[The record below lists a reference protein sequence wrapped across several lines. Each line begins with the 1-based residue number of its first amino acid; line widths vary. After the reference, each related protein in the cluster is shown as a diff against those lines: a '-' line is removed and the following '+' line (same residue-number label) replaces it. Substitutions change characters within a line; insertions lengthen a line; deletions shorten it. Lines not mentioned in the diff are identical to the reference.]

1 MTAGTKPAARSIRGR
16 RGRPPLH
23 GEAAVPRSP
32 MVENTGIE
40 PVTSW
45 LQTRRSPS

>member
-1 MTAGTKPAARSIRGR
+1 MPQLKNSEPIFLLGSTSAFLKPQVS
-16 RGRPPLH
+16 
-23 GEAAVPRSP
+23 SP
-32 MVENTGIE
+32 KPFVVENTGIE